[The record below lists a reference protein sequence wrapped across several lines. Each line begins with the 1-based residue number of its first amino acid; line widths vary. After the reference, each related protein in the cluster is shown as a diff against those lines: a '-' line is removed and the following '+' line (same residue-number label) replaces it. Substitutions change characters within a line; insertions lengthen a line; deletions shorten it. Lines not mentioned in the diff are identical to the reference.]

1 MQYKAAKNEVQNMQT
16 YFGQGLVEI
25 EIEIVY
31 NITSKNR
38 LSSLGPPFCYAI
50 QDLEA
55 RGRP

>member
-1 MQYKAAKNEVQNMQT
+1 MMVLRPEVRTLMVVKNLK
-16 YFGQGLVEI
+16 F
-25 EIEIVY
+25 EIVY

-55 RGRP
+55 